1 MIVSM
6 EALPLK
12 PFACAAAVMAALM
25 FGSAPALAD
34 ESESANGGGGHNV
47 VQVVNRVD
55 GRLNVRGRVDFNI
68 ITGPT
73 VRPVNAAYAY
83 SSCNGCQTLAVAL
96 QINLISMTATDIRPV
111 NLSKAINYSCH
122 DCLTVAD
129 AVQYTIA
136 VADPEKVE
144 PRVEELFD
152 TMQAE
157 LAAARPESARFS
169 APTISSSVVSE
180 RPFGS
185 ASRPEARSVPKMR
198 STSVWSASE
207 SLAMRARAA
216 A

>member
-136 VADPEKVE
+136 VADPERVE

-157 LAAARPESARFS
+157 LAAARSTPSLTVAVADIDAVLVQFVDLANSLIAAKDATAE
-169 APTISSSVVSE
+169 PTTPGAGPPPADLS
-180 RPFGS
+180 P
-185 ASRPEARSVPKMR
+185 
-198 STSVWSASE
+198 
-207 SLAMRARAA
+207 
-216 A
+216 